1 MPNRI
6 IKDSIHESEKVNAMT
21 DFQFRLWVSLITYVD
36 DYGRGDA
43 RPAIIKGNC
52 FPLRDRLTNKD
63 IDAALTGLAGIGC
76 IVLYEVD
83 GRPYLCFP
91 NWEKHQT
98 VRNKRSRFPEPPGE
112 LLAAANNCN
121 QLNANASLIQSN
133 PIQSE
138 YKSESESE
146 SNARGAFDVFWSAYP
161 KKVGKEAARKAF
173 AKVSVSVDVLVNA
186 VEQQKLSAQ
195 WQKDNG
201 QFIPNPATWL
211 NQGRWEDEVTPSV
224 TKVSLNY
231 GDRSADIERVRKM
244 LEGAE

>member
-112 LLAAANNCN
+112 LLTSAINCN

-173 AKVSVSVDVLVNA
+173 AKVGVSVDVLVNA

-195 WQKDNG
+195 WQRDNG
-201 QFIPNPATWL
+201 QYIPNPATWL
-211 NQGRWEDEVTPSV
+211 NQGRWEDELTTSP
-224 TKVSLNY
+224 TQVSLNY
-231 GDRSADIERVRKM
+231 GDRSANIERMRKM
-244 LEGAE
+244 LEDAE